1 MSSQAHPSSKSPV
14 ARAVFWPAAI
24 TVFVFVTF
32 AIIAPDAAESLFQNI
47 QDTVIRWFSWYYVL
61 IAAFFVAFCLYIGF
75 SKYGDIKLGNDDDE
89 PEFSNMSWLALLF
102 AAGMGIGLVFY
113 GVSEPLSHYAS
124 PRPGVTGT
132 SEELAGYALRQTY
145 LHWGVSAWAIYVVV
159 GLALAYAIH
168 RRKRPIAIRWAL
180 EPLLGRGRVEGRWG
194 NTIDAIALVGTIF
207 GVATSLGL
215 GVMQI
220 ASGLGYIGIAEPS
233 TTLEIVL
240 IAIITCFVIYSV
252 VSGVSKGMK
261 YLSNINLVLA
271 ALVLMFVLFS
281 GPTVFLLR
289 EFVQSLGGY
298 LQTFIG
304 QAFTVSAFQGEAGEE
319 WQGAWTTFYWGWW
332 MSWAPFVGVFIA
344 RVSKGRT
351 VKEFVTGVLL
361 VPTLMTFLWFS
372 VLGGTGIYF
381 ELTGRAELIN
391 ADGSVNVEESL
402 FALLNHLPGTTFL
415 TIGVVVLIAIFFVT
429 SADSGALVMAM
440 IASGGQEEPP
450 RWLKVSF
457 ACMSSLLAIALLL
470 AGGLDALKTAA
481 ILIALPFSF
490 VMLLLCWSLVTAF
503 NREIR
508 AYQRAQR
515 RAFRDHIGEY
525 YGLEVESSPPAF
537 HLPKVRWPHPKRPGQ
552 RAAKPPAIMPE
563 VPAITSPTGAP
574 NSDDHPETQRTDN

>member
-1 MSSQAHPSSKSPV
+1 M
-14 ARAVFWPAAI
+14 ARAVFWPAAV

-304 QAFTVSAFQGEAGEE
+304 QAFTVSAFQGESGEE

-574 NSDDHPETQRTDN
+574 NSDDHPKTQRTDN

>member
-1 MSSQAHPSSKSPV
+1 V

-24 TVFVFVTF
+24 TVLVFVTF
-32 AIIAPDAAESLFQNI
+32 AMIAPDAAESLFQNI
-47 QDTVIRWFSWYYVL
+47 QDTVVRWFSWYYVL

-168 RRKRPIAIRWAL
+168 RRKRPISIRWAL
-180 EPLLGRGRVEGRWG
+180 EPLLGRERVEGRWG

-281 GPTVFLLR
+281 GPTIFLLR
-289 EFVQSLGGY
+289 EFVQSLGSY

-508 AYQRAQR
+508 AYQKAQR

-563 VPAITSPTGAP
+563 APAITSPTGDP
-574 NSDDHPETQRTDN
+574 NSDDHPEAQRTDI